1 MFHFLRFLVRVSYLE
16 IYNEEVRDLLNKK
29 SKEALKIRERPDV
42 GVYVKD
48 LLSFVVKDT
57 EEMEKLMSIGNKNSE
72 REREREYFVHV
83 HVNVHTPYLDY
94 LNPKYMYMYIF
105 FKHLLFSQLFFPYL
119 FHFRSIWCHRYE

>member
-1 MFHFLRFLVRVSYLE
+1 MGNYMYTYTYAYMYILCTLPVIYESILLFYPVLRFLVRVSYLE

-57 EEMEKLMSIGNKNSE
+57 EEMEKLMSIGNKNSKEE
-72 REREREYFVHV
+72 RD
-83 HVNVHTPYLDY
+83 N
-94 LNPKYMYMYIF
+94 
-105 FKHLLFSQLFFPYL
+105 
-119 FHFRSIWCHRYE
+119 